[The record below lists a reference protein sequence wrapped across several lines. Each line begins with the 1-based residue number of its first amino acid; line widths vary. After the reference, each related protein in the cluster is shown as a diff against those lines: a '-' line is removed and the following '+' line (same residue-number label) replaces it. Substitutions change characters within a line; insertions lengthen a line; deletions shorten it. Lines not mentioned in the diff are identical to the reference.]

1 MEWMVGPTGPEVL
14 VAQGLQGLGG
24 GRLVGC
30 WWGEGRGLRSWF
42 VSARHVEGL
51 SEQVEVSS
59 ARIVADPYVENS
71 QLSSMTEYS
80 P

>member
-1 MEWMVGPTGPEVL
+1 MVGGWWDVGG
-14 VAQGLQGLGG
+14 VRVGDYGLGLC
-24 GRLVGC
+24 R
-30 WWGEGRGLRSWF
+30 
-42 VSARHVEGL
+42 ARHVEGL